1 MGEGQRSLVTLTRPS
16 SLVIGKTENEGVG
29 TRSGGERHSQAIGQA
44 QIDLQPDCGFTSVLC
59 SAWPGGYFTSPQIFF
74 RS

>member
-29 TRSGGERHSQAIGQA
+29 TRNGGERHNQAIGQT
-44 QIDLQPDCGFTSVLC
+44 QIGWQPDCGFASVLC